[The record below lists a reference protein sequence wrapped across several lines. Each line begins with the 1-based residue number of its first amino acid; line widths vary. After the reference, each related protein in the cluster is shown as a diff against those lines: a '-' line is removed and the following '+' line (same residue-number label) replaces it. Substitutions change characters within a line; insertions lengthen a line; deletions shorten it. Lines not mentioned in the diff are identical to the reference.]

1 MCRSQSEDAARGGN
15 PPRQEQQFRQ
25 TLEGSDDDRRRDD
38 GRWMHSA
45 LEAAREAAEA
55 GDVPVG
61 AVLVH
66 GGRELARCG
75 NRREQDQDPT
85 AHAEIVA
92 LRAAAAAL
100 GNHRLD
106 EATLY
111 VTLEP
116 CPMCLGAILEAR
128 VARLVFGAYD
138 ERAGAAGSAIDLT
151 ATLPSTYRLEV
162 NGGLLREECA
172 ALLAEFFAER
182 RED

>member
-1 MCRSQSEDAARGGN
+1 MRHSLQVAKAA
-15 PPRQEQQFRQ
+15 
-25 TLEGSDDDRRRDD
+25 
-38 GRWMHSA
+38 
-45 LEAAREAAEA
+45 AAAAE
-55 GDVPVG
+55 VPVG
-61 AVLVH
+61 AVIVVANEIVATGH
-66 GGRELARCG
+66 
-75 NRREQDQDPT
+75 NRSVSDCDPT

-172 ALLAEFFAER
+172 ALLTEFFAER
-182 RED
+182 REV